1 MNVDC
6 LVSICST
13 TYNREKYIAQAIESW
28 ISQKTNFE
36 YEIIISDDCSIDGT
50 IDIIE
55 CYIKNFPD
63 KNITLLRSDKNQ
75 GYNLNA
81 VKAYQAAKGKYIAQ
95 CDGDDY
101 WIDVYKLQKQ
111 IDFLESHPDFIM
123 CFTNTLIV
131 NDTTGDSKVAKL
143 NIWDQCSTNEIISQ
157 HNSIEAQKIGEI
169 NTLGHMSSLV
179 FRNNVLTEFPDW
191 YATTYNNDDT
201 LFVMLSKYG
210 KAKFLNE
217 NCTVYRVNS
226 VGVST
231 SNFSFEKD
239 IKGRIKYYNQLKSFL
254 DYNFDKQINH
264 LIALYFFKLTKL
276 YYNNNHFLKALK
288 SVFLVSYFDF
298 KVVFTK
304 LTNKF
309 FMK

>member
-1 MNVDC
+1 MNVDY

-28 ISQKTNFE
+28 INQVTNFE
-36 YEIIISDDCSIDGT
+36 YEIIISDDCSTDT
-50 IDIIE
+50 TTDIIE
-55 CYIKNFPD
+55 SYIKNYPE
-63 KNITLLRSDKNQ
+63 KKITLLRSDKNQ
-75 GYNLNA
+75 GYNLNS
-81 VKAYQAAKGKYIAQ
+81 VKAYQEAKGKYIAQ

-101 WIDVYKLQKQ
+101 WIDVSKLQKQ
-111 IDFLESHPDFIM
+111 IDFLESHPDFVM

-131 NDTTGDSKVAKL
+131 NDETGESRVAKL
-143 NIWDQCSTNEIISQ
+143 NIWDECSTNEIISQ

-179 FRNNVLTEFPDW
+179 FKNNVLNEFPDW

-201 LFVMLSKYG
+201 LFVMLSKFG
-210 KAKFLNE
+210 KAKFINE

-226 VGVST
+226 DGVST

-239 IKGRIKYYNQLKSFL
+239 IKGRIKYYNELKSFL
-254 DYNFDKQINH
+254 DYNFNKEINH
-264 LIALYFFKLTKL
+264 LLALYYFKLTKL
-276 YYNNNHFLKALK
+276 YFRNKNIFKALC
-288 SVFLVSYFDF
+288 SIYFILYFDF

-304 LTNKF
+304 LLKKIF
-309 FMK
+309 LK